1 MPWSKS
7 ERYPPGSP
15 AMYSSHKIDS
25 VTCLRLSSRC
35 TAACPARRG
44 AAGPAGYRCRP
55 LQRAGLP
62 APVTSS
68 GNGQLSPDASNRR
81 IVNRT
86 VEGAVVHAL
95 PLYRQNPAPD
105 LQRSACRQTH
115 NGFRRTLENRSSHG
129 LSKAE
134 PQGAPAAPS
143 EGVKTKPIC
152 WVRPKS
158 GDNRAS
164 RLWYV
169 LSKNEHHASQ
179 EQGLSAGW
187 RRVGDRKSRRS
198 G

>member
-1 MPWSKS
+1 MH
-7 ERYPPGSP
+7 R
-15 AMYSSHKIDS
+15 
-25 VTCLRLSSRC
+25 RLSGS
-35 TAACPARRG
+35 ARRRW
-44 AAGPAGYRCRP
+44 PCRLP
-55 LQRAGLP
+55 LP
-62 APVTSS
+62 AFAKSRASS
-68 GNGQLSPDASNRR
+68 TGDVIGQRPAQPDASNRR

-86 VEGAVVHAL
+86 VEGAVGHAL